1 MRNKQLPNMIYC
13 SHMAKPSQLQPIE
26 VVFSFVRRIVVD
38 LISIGAV
45 ALIIGVL
52 ILLLPEFL
60 RLLMGALLVIVAL
73 WAFNLAYKVNKFS
86 KIKFEI

>member
-1 MRNKQLPNMIYC
+1 
-13 SHMAKPSQLQPIE
+13 MAKPSQLQPIE

>member
-1 MRNKQLPNMIYC
+1 MIYC
-13 SHMAKPSQLQPIE
+13 PYMAQPSHMQPIE
-26 VVFSFVRRIVVD
+26 IVFHLVRRIVVD
-38 LISIGAV
+38 LISIGVV
-45 ALIIGVL
+45 ALMIGVL

-60 RLLMGALLVIVAL
+60 RLLMGALLVIVAF